1 MILVLGSAT
10 HVVSRPSL
18 HGHPFFIL
26 CLFPFSLSTGFF
38 SLLSNCVLSWL
49 SCDDFSA
56 SSSFALVLPSHPNSR
71 KLFSEIFPRL
81 PYLAFCLS
89 PCLAFI
95 LTVHTL
101 PTLVKDIR
109 NFHCQTMSP
118 HHCSLRR
125 DSSGCLFHSCSF
137 ICLFVCLFSNQSH
150 TEIGGEHREID
161 VLSAASLTRWLHW
174 PALGQHRSQ
183 VFHSGSHMGGR
194 VPNTWVILY
203 YFSQAISRDGSEME

>member
-1 MILVLGSAT
+1 MPPWFLNVTSFVLRGDLTLAFKWKWRLPKETAQLLLPNICAHALVPSAPQSPRGWWYLCSAPLP

-125 DSSGCLFHSCSF
+125 DSSGWLFHSCSF
-137 ICLFVCLFSNQSH
+137 ICLFVCL
-150 TEIGGEHREID
+150 
-161 VLSAASLTRWLHW
+161 
-174 PALGQHRSQ
+174 
-183 VFHSGSHMGGR
+183 
-194 VPNTWVILY
+194 VIR
-203 YFSQAISRDGSEME
+203 AIQR